1 MGKNDPYKDKPKRR
15 VNTPHPGKK
24 SSSIGP
30 AIAFIVVLI
39 FAAKGCDTTPPDV
52 TPVPPTQ
59 TERR

>member
-1 MGKNDPYKDKPKRR
+1 MGKDPNKLNPPPR
-15 VNTPHPGKK
+15 GKK

-52 TPVPPTQ
+52 TPVPPSQ